1 MAIVSQTYKDVVD
14 QFRTLCALHPAIES
28 FRVGPASMIEIPTK
42 EGPQNSYKYPA
53 VHLVPQPAIMDGRST
68 QFDFDLVVFDL
79 AKDVLDL
86 EENIH
91 NSTMEIMRDLLAS
104 YNMTTWNDVN
114 YNIVLPVTCTPFVE
128 GYNNSAAGWTAQ
140 LQIIAKSPFDQCNN
154 PIQFG
159 GN

>member
-1 MAIVSQTYKDVVD
+1 MAIVAQTYKNVVN
-14 QFRTLCALHPAIES
+14 QFKELCALHPAIES

-53 VHLVPQPAIMDGRST
+53 VHLVPQPAVLDGRST

-79 AKDVLDL
+79 AKDQLDL

-91 NSTMEIMRDLLAS
+91 NNTMEILRDLLAS

-114 YNIVLPVTCTPFVE
+114 YNIVLPITATPFVE
-128 GYNNSAAGWTAQ
+128 GYNNSCAGWTAA